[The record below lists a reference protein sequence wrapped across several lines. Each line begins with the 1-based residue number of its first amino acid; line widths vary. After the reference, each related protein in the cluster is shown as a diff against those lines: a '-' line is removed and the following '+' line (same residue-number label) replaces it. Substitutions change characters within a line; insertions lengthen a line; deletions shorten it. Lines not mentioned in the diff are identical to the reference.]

1 MSLNK
6 VQVRMDV
13 TRSPE
18 ITCSANLF
26 PDVGS
31 DAART
36 RDVAYDYALNTG
48 DDLFLMTL
56 YQWMVQKGKS
66 DQLLEV
72 RIKSSS
78 PNKES
83 EH

>member
-1 MSLNK
+1 MPLNK
-6 VQVRMDV
+6 VQVRKDR
-13 TRSPE
+13 TGYAENSRL
-18 ITCSANLF
+18 AQLF
-26 PDVGS
+26 SDIGS

-72 RIKSSS
+72 RI
-78 PNKES
+78 E
-83 EH
+83 